1 MLAGRRNALPLIF
14 LPWRARCAKM
24 ESGDAIGPAR
34 YLLPVA
40 ARLANRAVP
49 AIFDRLCGGRP
60 SAAGPCSFIQET
72 VSCTARS
79 NGPPSPI
86 DCPRSRPAP
95 RWSGRTCCCAQEE
108 DDQEE
113 QEERDDDDLDVEEI
127 VPPVPPVEQV
137 DDFEEDD
144 FDDDFDDDFEEDFDD
159 DSIEVDEGDLANASD
174 DEPDDAEFD
183 D

>member
-1 MLAGRRNALPLIF
+1 MY
-14 LPWRARCAKM
+14 CAF
-24 ESGDAIGPAR
+24 EWPS
-34 YLLPVA
+34 
-40 ARLANRAVP
+40 VP
-49 AIFDRLCGGRP
+49 DRLPTQPPCAP
-60 SAAGPCSFIQET
+60 LVGPDLL
-72 VSCTARS
+72 R
-79 NGPPSPI
+79 
-86 DCPRSRPAP
+86 
-95 RWSGRTCCCAQEE
+95 AQEE